1 MAAFNSGYPIYY
13 PQMYYQTPVAYQAT
27 TPNQIPGAQGGILWV
42 SGEQEAQNYPVAPN
56 NAVALWDST
65 RATVYLK
72 QADASGKPSIKT
84 YDLTERTES
93 TRVAFSPPQG
103 DKDTHYAKK
112 SDVDALSDTVE
123 DLRAEIESFK
133 KEVTKK
139 TRKREVTEDD
149 E

>member
-1 MAAFNSGYPIYY
+1 MAAFNNSFPYIY
-13 PQMYYQTPVAYQAT
+13 PQMYYQPPVAYQTAT
-27 TPNQIPGAQGGILWV
+27 QGQIPGAPTGILWV

-84 YDLTERTES
+84 YDLTERAETA
-93 TRVAFSPPQG
+93 RVSILPAPEG
-103 DKDTHYAKK
+103 KDTPYAKK
-112 SDVDALSDTVE
+112 SDVEELSAAVE
-123 DLRAEIESFK
+123 QMRAELESL
-133 KEVTKK
+133 TKK
-139 TRKREVTEDD
+139 TRKREVNTDD